1 MTLHYR
7 NVTRVT
13 DFPVDFSLLCVWKVV
28 FVRTLRATALEPL
41 HVGDSVIVER
51 EHLEQLLQVLTSRG
65 YEVVGPTLREGAI
78 VYERL
83 TSAED
88 LPSGWTDE
96 QAGGKYRLKRRED
109 HALFGYVV
117 GPHSWKKFLH
127 PPLHRLWQA
136 SRDGKELR
144 ILPGEEAAAPHYA
157 FFGVRACE
165 LHAIAIQDKVFLDG
179 QFVDPGYKAR
189 RENLFLLAVNC
200 GQAGGNCFCASMN
213 TGPKATSGF
222 DLALTELLQNR
233 RHYFLAEVGTVRG
246 GEVLSA
252 VPHQPANDTDKQ
264 DAERILDQ
272 TTLHMG
278 RRLDTR
284 GIKELLYRNYE
295 HPQWDAV
302 SERCLSCANCTM
314 VCPTC
319 FCTTVEDVTDL
330 TGKDAARWRRWDSC
344 FTVDF
349 SYIHGGSVRATPR
362 SRYRQW
368 MTHKLATWID
378 QFGVSGCVGCGR
390 CITWCPVGIDIT
402 VEAGAIRE
410 SDLVKA
416 PADRGEDSA

>member
-1 MTLHYR
+1 MSKG
-7 NVTRVT
+7 
-13 DFPVDFSLLCVWKVV
+13 SLQ
-28 FVRTLRATALEPL
+28 
-41 HVGDSVIVER
+41 VGDTVVVEL
-51 EHLEQLLQVLTSRG
+51 EHLEQLLQALVARG

-78 VYERL
+78 VYDHL
-83 TSAED
+83 NSTAD
-88 LPSGWTDE
+88 LPVGWTDE
-96 QAGGKYRLKRRED
+96 QAGGKYRLQRRD
-109 HALFGYVV
+109 DNALFGYAV
-117 GPHSWKKFLH
+117 GPHSWKKFLY
-127 PPLHRLWQA
+127 PLPRRLWQA
-136 SRDGKELR
+136 ARNGKGLR
-144 ILPGEEAAAPHYA
+144 ILPEEEAAPKYA

-165 LHAIAIQDKVFLDG
+165 LSAIAVQDKVFLDG

-200 GQAGGNCFCASMN
+200 GQAGGTCFCASMN

-222 DLALTELLQNR
+222 DLALTELLTDG
-233 RHYFLAEVGTVRG
+233 RHYFLVEVGSERG
-246 GEVLSA
+246 IEVLSA
-252 VPHQPANDTDKQ
+252 VPHQPANDADRQ
-264 DAERILDQ
+264 HADRVLDD
-272 TTLHMG
+272 TTRRMG

-295 HPQWDAV
+295 HPQWDKV
-302 SERCLSCANCTM
+302 TERCLSCANCTM

-330 TGKDAARWRRWDSC
+330 TGEHAERWRRWDSC

-402 VEAGAIRE
+402 VETGAIRE
-410 SDLVKA
+410 SDSVKA
-416 PADRGEDSA
+416 PPNQSKDSA